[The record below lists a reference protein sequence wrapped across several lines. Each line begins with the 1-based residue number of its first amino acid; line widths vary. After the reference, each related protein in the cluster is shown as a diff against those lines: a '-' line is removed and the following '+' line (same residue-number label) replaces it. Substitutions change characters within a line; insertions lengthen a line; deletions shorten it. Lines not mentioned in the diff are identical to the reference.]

1 MSSRDQILGK
11 VRRALGRDG
20 MDAVL
25 RADIEARLAAPSPNL
40 VPARGDRDLAA
51 RVDLFKAEAERVN
64 ADVVR
69 VAVLSDVPAA
79 VARYL
84 ADANLEARLT
94 AQPTALLKDI
104 PWTKQSTV
112 TVGFDAPTGAD
123 AVGVSEAFAGIAETG
138 TLILL
143 SGSDRPIA
151 VNFLPDTHI
160 VVLPAGRILRA
171 YEDAWAKLRAGGAPF
186 MPRTVNWITGPS
198 RTADIEQ
205 TLLLGAH
212 GPRRLFV
219 VIVDEDETAQ
229 G

>member
-1 MSSRDQILGK
+1 MSSREQILGR

-40 VPARGDRDLAA
+40 VPARGDKDPAA
-51 RVDLFKAEAERVN
+51 RVNLFKAEAERVN

-69 VAVLSDVPAA
+69 VAALSDVPAA

-84 ADANLEARLT
+84 AAANLEARLV

-104 PWTKQSTV
+104 PWSKQNAM
-112 TVGFDAPTGAD
+112 TVGFDAPSGAD
-123 AVGVSEAFAGIAETG
+123 AVGVSEAFVGIAETG
-138 TLILL
+138 TLILH
-143 SGSDRPIA
+143 SGPEQPVA

-160 VVLPAGRILRA
+160 VVLPAQRILRA
-171 YEDAWAKLRAGGAPF
+171 YEDAWAQLRKDGPSF
-186 MPRTVNWITGPS
+186 MPRTVNWVTGPS

-219 VIVDEDETAQ
+219 VIVDEDQTAQ